1 MPGSLLAE
9 VEDELAGESALVQE
23 GDYDNF
29 MLGDAFDGDEEPLP
43 KPASEPAVVPAEP
56 AESTES
62 APVARRTSTSS
73 PKSRRVSA
81 FGTCRPCH

>member
-1 MPGSLLAE
+1 MVPGSLLAE

-56 AESTES
+56 AEG
-62 APVARRTSTSS
+62 RRW
-73 PKSRRVSA
+73 RRND
-81 FGTCRPCH
+81 GGWRTRDG